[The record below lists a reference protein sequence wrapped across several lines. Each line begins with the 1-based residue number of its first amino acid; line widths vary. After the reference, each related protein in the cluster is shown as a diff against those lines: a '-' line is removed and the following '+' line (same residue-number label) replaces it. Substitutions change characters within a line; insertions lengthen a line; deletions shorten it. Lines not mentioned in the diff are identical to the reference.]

1 MLAAKIDA
9 CGAWDVASWAARFSA
24 VLFGQEKSFQPG
36 RRKAQ
41 ENYHLVISHS
51 HGKSPFLIAKP
62 SISMGHFLW
71 LC

>member
-41 ENYHLVISHS
+41 ENYHLVI
-51 HGKSPFLIAKP
+51 
-62 SISMGHFLW
+62 
-71 LC
+71 